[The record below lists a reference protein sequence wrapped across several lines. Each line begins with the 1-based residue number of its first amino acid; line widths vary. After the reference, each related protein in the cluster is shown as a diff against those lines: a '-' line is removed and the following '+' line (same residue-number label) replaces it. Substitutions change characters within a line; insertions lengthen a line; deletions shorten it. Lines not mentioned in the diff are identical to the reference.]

1 LRRARRCRRSSW
13 NWCAINSVGLLTLI
27 RREIVRS
34 LKIINQV
41 IWPPIITTLLYVL
54 VFGLALGS
62 RIPIVQGVSYA
73 QFLIPGLIMLQVIDS
88 SYGECSSSLFQGRFM
103 NSIQELLIAPL
114 SAYELVGGY
123 VLGSL
128 ARSFLI
134 AGLITGLGIVLVH
147 SAPHDWILYLSVIAL
162 VSILFSALG
171 LIFGLVADKFDHIA
185 ILTTFV
191 ITPLTFVGGVFTD
204 ARMLPPALRQ
214 FELFNP
220 IFYTIDAFRRSY
232 TGQSFLSPAFSVGM
246 VAILTA
252 VSLAVVLRMTGIGY
266 KLRT

>member
-1 LRRARRCRRSSW
+1 M
-13 NWCAINSVGLLTLI
+13 
-27 RREIVRS
+27 
-34 LKIINQV
+34 
-41 IWPPIITTLLYVL
+41 IWPPIITTLLYVF
-54 VFGLALGS
+54 VFGVAIGS
-62 RIPIVQGVSYA
+62 RIPSIQGVSYA
-73 QFLIPGLIMLQVIDS
+73 QFLIPGLIMLQVIDA

-103 NSIQELLIAPL
+103 NSIQELLIAPM
-114 SAYELVGGY
+114 SATEIVAGY

-128 ARSFLI
+128 ARALLI
-134 AGLITGLGIVLVH
+134 AGLITLLGVLLVH
-147 SAPHDWILYLSVIAL
+147 TVPHDWALYLCVIAL

-204 ARMLPPALRQ
+204 AKMLPPPLRT

-232 TGQSFLSPAFSVGM
+232 TGESFLSPVFSIAMIVL
-246 VAILTA
+246 LTTIA
-252 VSLAVVLRMTGIGY
+252 LGTVLRMTAIGY

>member
-1 LRRARRCRRSSW
+1 L
-13 NWCAINSVGLLTLI
+13 NSIALWTLT
-27 RREIVRS
+27 RREMVRS

-41 IWPPIITTLLYVL
+41 IWPPVITTLLYVF

-62 RIPIVQGVSYA
+62 RIQSVQGVSYA

-88 SYGECSSSLFQGRFM
+88 SYGECSSSIFQGRFM
-103 NSIQELLIAPL
+103 NSIQEMLVAPM
-114 SAYELVGGY
+114 SALEIVSGY

-128 ARSFLI
+128 ARSLLI
-134 AGLITGLGIVLVH
+134 AGLITLLGVVLVH
-147 SAPHDWILYLSVIAL
+147 AVPQDWALYFGVICL

-171 LIFGLVADKFDHIA
+171 LIFGLFAEKFDHIA

-191 ITPLTFVGGVFTD
+191 ITPLTFVGGVFTS
-204 ARMLPPALRQ
+204 ATMLPPLLRN
-214 FELFNP
+214 FSLFNP

-232 TGQSFLSPAFSVGM
+232 TGESFLSPVLSV
-246 VAILTA
+246 ATI
-252 VSLAVVLRMTGIGY
+252 VVLAAVALGIALRLVASGY

>member
-1 LRRARRCRRSSW
+1 MTVAF
-13 NWCAINSVGLLTLI
+13 NSVGLWTLV

-34 LKIINQV
+34 LKILNQV
-41 IWPPIITTLLYVL
+41 VWPPIITTLLYVF

-62 RIPIVQGVSYA
+62 RIQSVQGVNYS

-88 SYGECSSSLFQGRFM
+88 SYGECSSSLFQARFM
-103 NSIQELLIAPL
+103 NSIQEMLIAPM
-114 SAYELVGGY
+114 SAFEIVAGY

-128 ARSFLI
+128 ARSLLI
-134 AGLITGLGIVLVH
+134 AGLITALGAVLVH
-147 SAPHDWILYLSVIAL
+147 AVPHDWGLYLGVICL

-171 LIFGLVADKFDHIA
+171 LIFGLMAEKFDHIA

-191 ITPLTFVGGVFTD
+191 ITPLTFVGGVFTS
-204 ARMLPPALRQ
+204 ASMLPPVLQ
-214 FELFNP
+214 KLELINP

-232 TGQSFLSPAFSVGM
+232 TGQSFLPPLWSIAT
-246 VAILTA
+246 I
-252 VSLAVVLRMTGIGY
+252 VVLAAVALGVLLRMMGSGY

>member
-1 LRRARRCRRSSW
+1 M
-13 NWCAINSVGLLTLI
+13 INQVALWTLVK
-27 RREIVRS
+27 REIVRS

-41 IWPPIITTLLYVL
+41 IWPPIITTLLYVF

-62 RIPIVQGVSYA
+62 RIPSVQGVSYA

-103 NSIQELLIAPL
+103 NSIQELLIAPM
-114 SAYELVGGY
+114 SAYEMVAGY

-128 ARSFLI
+128 ARSLLI

-147 SAPHDWILYLSVIAL
+147 ITPRDWLLYFATITL

-191 ITPLTFVGGVFTD
+191 ITPLTFVGGVFTS
-204 ARMLPPALRQ
+204 ATMLPPVLRN

-232 TGQSFLSPAFSVGM
+232 TGESYLSPLFSLAMIVL
-246 VAILTA
+246 LTSI
-252 VSLAVVLRMTGIGY
+252 SLAVILRLMGIGY

>member
-1 LRRARRCRRSSW
+1 
-13 NWCAINSVGLLTLI
+13 
-27 RREIVRS
+27 
-34 LKIINQV
+34 V
-41 IWPPIITTLLYVL
+41 IWPPIITTLLYVF

-62 RIPIVQGVSYA
+62 RIPVVDGVSYA

-103 NSIQELLIAPL
+103 NSIQELLIAPM

-123 VLGSL
+123 VIGSL
-128 ARSFLI
+128 ARSMLI
-134 AGLITGLGIVLVH
+134 AGLITVLGVILVH
-147 SAPHDWILYLSVIAL
+147 SVPHDWLIYCVVIAL

-171 LIFGLVADKFDHIA
+171 LIFGLLADKFDHIA

-191 ITPLTFVGGVFTD
+191 ITPLTFVGGVFTS
-204 ARMLPPALRQ
+204 AKMLPPALQ
-214 FELFNP
+214 TLELFNP

-232 TGQSFLSPAFSVGM
+232 TGQSYLAPAFSIGM
-246 VAILTA
+246 VVLLTA
-252 VSLAVVLRMTGIGY
+252 ISLGIILRLMAIGY

>member
-1 LRRARRCRRSSW
+1 L
-13 NWCAINSVGLLTLI
+13 NPYGLWTLV
-27 RREIVRS
+27 RREIIRS

-41 IWPPIITTLLYVL
+41 IWPPIITTLLYVF

-62 RIPIVQGVSYA
+62 RIPTVQGVSYA

-103 NSIQELLIAPL
+103 NSIQELLIAPM
-114 SAYELVGGY
+114 SAFEMVAGY

-128 ARSFLI
+128 ARALLI
-134 AGLITGLGIVLVH
+134 AGLITALGVVLVH
-147 SAPHDWILYLSVIAL
+147 IAPHDWPLYLSVIAM

-171 LIFGLVADKFDHIA
+171 LIFGLLADKFDHIA

-204 ARMLPPALRQ
+204 AKMLPPALRN

-232 TGQSFLSPAFSVGM
+232 TGASDLPLAYSTAM
-246 VAILTA
+246 IALLAAIA
-252 VSLAVVLRMTGIGY
+252 LAIVLRMMAIGY